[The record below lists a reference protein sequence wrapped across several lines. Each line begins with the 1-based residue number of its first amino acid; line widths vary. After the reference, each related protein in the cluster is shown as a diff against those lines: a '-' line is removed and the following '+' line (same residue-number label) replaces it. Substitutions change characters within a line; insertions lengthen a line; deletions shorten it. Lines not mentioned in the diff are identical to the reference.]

1 LNSDNLSR
9 WISAAANIAVLAGL
23 VLVAIQI
30 SQNSSLARTALINE
44 GNVVS
49 NQIWANLMGENPG
62 QVIARAIECP
72 ERMTYADFMAMDA
85 FLFSNMNMLYR
96 DYQLTQEGL
105 FTSSDWKASVDAY
118 AHWYLGNTFGRV
130 WWDQEARH
138 FFNAEFTEYVDKRL
152 QEDGMDSHT
161 HWERIRARVVVGS
174 TGQINGPCVTP

>member
-9 WISAAANIAVLAGL
+9 WISAVANIAVLAGL

-105 FTSSDWKASVDAY
+105 FTSSDWKGSVDAY
-118 AHWYLGNTFGRV
+118 AHWYLGNTFGRT
-130 WWDQEARH
+130 WWDQEAKH
-138 FFNAEFTEYVDKRL
+138 FFNREFTEYVDKRL

-161 HWERIRARVVVGS
+161 HWEHIRARVVVGS
-174 TGQINGPCVTP
+174 TGQINGPCS